1 MKFAQCKKILIYT
14 VVTVI
19 ALTIRFY
26 TMNGKESWHD
36 EWHSIYVSDP
46 NIELNQT
53 MDRYWGNKGDTF
65 LTEYYPPLYLIL
77 LKFFFKLFGYTDE
90 MGRVFS
96 LIFGILSIPLSLYIF
111 ENITKNN
118 KINYYFGLALAFNLF
133 LIWQSLEIR
142 AHSLSMFLSLLS
154 VALFLKILKKN
165 NKIIYLFYFLIS
177 LLNLSIW
184 PITLTIYFGKII
196 FLLKKFIFE
205 KKEKK
210 IKMIILNIFFIIIFY
225 IILNYNYL
233 FYNINRTEHY
243 TLLKNSFFINYH
255 FRSFFGSIALGGVL
269 LIIFTYFILK
279 NKKEIIFNNSN
290 SNLIIYIIIST
301 YALTLLYSIF
311 RAPIMSPKYVMF
323 ILPLIIIWI
332 FTNIPN
338 EKNKKLLN
346 IILTLLIIVVGIFN
360 LKNFPIKSPP
370 TTNVL
375 EIIIKNN
382 GKHFFTSENDVFN
395 NYIKTKKI
403 FIKNQLILIEN
414 KKQINEL
421 NIREIWFI
429 CLNNPSFAVGDNN
442 FPDEKKC
449 TQNNIPTNYKLNQ
462 FIHIKDFVIKS
473 YIKA

>member
-1 MKFAQCKKILIYT
+1 MKLAHYKKVLIYAL
-14 VVTVI
+14 VTVI
-19 ALTIRFY
+19 ALSIRFY
-26 TMNGKESWHD
+26 VMNGKESWHD

-90 MGRVFS
+90 IGRVFS

-111 ENITKNN
+111 ENINKKN
-118 KINYYFGLALAFNLF
+118 KINYYLGFALTFNLF

-142 AHSLSMFLSLLS
+142 AHSLSTFLSLLS

-165 NKIIYLFYFLIS
+165 SKSVYLFYFLIS
-177 LLNLSIW
+177 VLNLSIW

-210 IKMIILNIFFIIIFY
+210 IKIIMLNIFFIIIFY

-243 TLLKNSFFINYH
+243 TRLANSFFINYH
-255 FRSFFGSIALGGVL
+255 FRSFFGSIALGGGL
-269 LIIFTYFILK
+269 LIIFAYFILK

-301 YALTLLYSIF
+301 YILTLLYTFF

-332 FTNIPN
+332 FTIIQN
-338 EKNKKLLN
+338 EKKKKLLN

-370 TTNVL
+370 TTDAL
-375 EIIIKNN
+375 DIIIKNN
-382 GKHFFTSENDVFN
+382 GKYFFTSENDVFN

-403 FIKNQLILIEN
+403 FIKNNLVLIDN
-414 KKQINEL
+414 KKQINKL

-429 CLNNPSFAVGDNN
+429 CLNNPSFAVGENN
-442 FPDEKKC
+442 FSDEKKC
-449 TQNNIPTNYKLNQ
+449 TQNNIPTNYKLNE
-462 FIHIKDFVIKS
+462 FIHIKDFIIKS

>member
-1 MKFAQCKKILIYT
+1 MKFTQYKKVLIYLVIT
-14 VVTVI
+14 II

-26 TMNGKESWHD
+26 VMNGKESWHD

-65 LTEYYPPLYLIL
+65 LTEYYPSFYLIL

-90 MGRVFS
+90 IGRVFS

-111 ENITKNN
+111 ENINKNN
-118 KINYYFGLALAFNLF
+118 KINYYFGFALAFNLF

-154 VALFLKILKKN
+154 IVLFLKILKKN
-165 NKIIYLFYFLIS
+165 NKILYIFYFLVS
-177 LLNLSIW
+177 VLNLSIW

-196 FLLKKFIFE
+196 FLLKKFIFK
-205 KKEKK
+205 KKEIK
-210 IKMIILNIFFIIIFY
+210 IKIIILNIFFIIIFY

-243 TLLKNSFFINYH
+243 TLLKNTFFINYH
-255 FRSFFGSIALGGVL
+255 FRSFFGSIALGAVL
-269 LIIFTYFILK
+269 LIIFTYFFLK
-279 NKKEIIFNNSN
+279 NIKEIIFNNSN

-301 YALTLLYSIF
+301 YILTLLYSFF

-332 FTNIPN
+332 FTNIQN
-338 EKNKKLLN
+338 EINKKLLN
-346 IILTLLIIVVGIFN
+346 IILTSLIIVAGIFN

-370 TTNVL
+370 TANAL
-375 EIIIKNN
+375 EIIVKNN
-382 GKHFFTSENDVFN
+382 GKYLFTSENEVFN

-403 FIKNQLILIEN
+403 FIKNHLILIEN
-414 KKQINEL
+414 KIKINEI
-421 NIREIWFI
+421 NIGEIWFI

-449 TQNNIPTNYKLNQ
+449 TQNNIPENYNLNQ
-462 FIHIKDFVIKS
+462 FIHIKDFIIKS

>member
-1 MKFAQCKKILIYT
+1 MNFIQYKKILMYSAISL
-14 VVTVI
+14 I
-19 ALTIRFY
+19 ALIIRY
-26 TMNGKESWHD
+26 YVMDGKESWHD
-36 EWHSIYVSDP
+36 EWHSIYVSNP

-53 MDRYWGNKGDTF
+53 MDRYWGNKGDAF

-77 LKFFFKLFGYTDE
+77 LKFFFKFFGYTDE
-90 MGRVFS
+90 IGRIFS
-96 LIFGILSIPLSLYIF
+96 LIFGVLSIPLSLYIF

-118 KINYYFGLALAFNLF
+118 KINYYVGFAFVFNLF

-142 AHSLSMFLSLLS
+142 AHSLSTFLSLLS
-154 VALFLKILKKN
+154 VALFLKILKKS

-177 LLNLSIW
+177 VLNLSIW

-205 KKEKK
+205 KKEKEIK
-210 IKMIILNIFFIIIFY
+210 IVIFNIFFIIIFY

-243 TLLKNSFFINYH
+243 TLLKASFFINYH
-255 FRSFFGSIALGGVL
+255 FRSFFGSITLGGAL
-269 LIIFTYFILK
+269 LIIFSYFLLK
-279 NKKEIIFNNSN
+279 NRKEIIFKNSN

-301 YALTLLYSIF
+301 YTLTLLYSF
-311 RAPIMSPKYVMF
+311 LRAPVMSPKYVMF

-332 FTNIPN
+332 FTNIQN
-338 EKNKKLLN
+338 ERNKKLLN
-346 IILTLLIIVVGIFN
+346 IILTLITIIVGIFN
-360 LKNFPIKSPP
+360 LKNFPIKSPS
-370 TTNVL
+370 TTDAL
-375 EIIIKNN
+375 EIIVKNN
-382 GKHFFTSENDVFN
+382 GKHFLSSENDVFN

-421 NIREIWFI
+421 DIKEIWFI

-449 TQNNIPTNYKLNQ
+449 SENTIPENYKLNQ
-462 FIHIKDFVIKS
+462 FIHIKDFIIKS
-473 YIKA
+473 YMKA

>member
-1 MKFAQCKKILIYT
+1 MKFAQYKKVLMYT
-14 VVTVI
+14 VITVV
-19 ALTIRFY
+19 ALTIRLY
-26 TMNGKESWHD
+26 IMNGKESWHD

-118 KINYYFGLALAFNLF
+118 KINYYFGFALAFNLF

-142 AHSLSMFLSLLS
+142 AHSLSMFLSLFS

-210 IKMIILNIFFIIIFY
+210 IKIIILNIFLIIIFY
-225 IILNYNYL
+225 IILNYSYL

-243 TLLKNSFFINYH
+243 TLLKSSFFINYH
-255 FRSFFGSIALGGVL
+255 FRSFFGSISLGGFL

-279 NKKEIIFNNSN
+279 NKKEIIFDNSN

-301 YALTLLYSIF
+301 YVLTLLYSIF

-332 FTNIPN
+332 FTNIQK
-338 EKNKKLLN
+338 EKKKKLLS
-346 IILTLLIIVVGIFN
+346 IILTLLIIALGIFN

-370 TTNVL
+370 L
-375 EIIIKNN
+375 RM
-382 GKHFFTSENDVFN
+382 
-395 NYIKTKKI
+395 
-403 FIKNQLILIEN
+403 L
-414 KKQINEL
+414 
-421 NIREIWFI
+421 
-429 CLNNPSFAVGDNN
+429 
-442 FPDEKKC
+442 
-449 TQNNIPTNYKLNQ
+449 
-462 FIHIKDFVIKS
+462 
-473 YIKA
+473 